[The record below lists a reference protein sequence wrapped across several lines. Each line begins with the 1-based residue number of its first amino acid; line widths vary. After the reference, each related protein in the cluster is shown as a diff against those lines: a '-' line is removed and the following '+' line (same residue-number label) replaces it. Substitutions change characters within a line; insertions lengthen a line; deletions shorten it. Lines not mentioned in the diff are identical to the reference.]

1 MHFIHLSAPHFLI
14 CQTQA
19 STGTGSGSGTRF
31 FHISSLARMFFENPV
46 QLAPVSWT
54 GTCGVVSRLATEV
67 VTWGHVH
74 YGADDHSTVLGDQ
87 RSGRNVTA
95 IQANLSAFA
104 AILDDGTVVA
114 WGDPRAGGDYS
125 SWGSQESLKKYSDD
139 DSNSYIDRWILM
151 NFIDFRFCWSCCLFV
166 LALDTLMFCILT
178 CFDISL
184 LGIKLSTLHFLL
196 QDFAGL
202 IMFDPGSADVSVTFM
217 NPPKLYPKAFPK
229 KSRKLWQKHDPK
241 KNQSYMSISCSCLEL
256 CISFLGLVRHR
267 LTNVIAIQATDEA
280 FAALR
285 SDGQVV
291 AWGSQR
297 HGGLSLDVLPALCHD
312 SGSMELG
319 KVMNICEISL
329 GYT

>member
-1 MHFIHLSAPHFLI
+1 
-14 CQTQA
+14 
-19 STGTGSGSGTRF
+19 
-31 FHISSLARMFFENPV
+31 
-46 QLAPVSWT
+46 
-54 GTCGVVSRLATEV
+54 
-67 VTWGHVH
+67 
-74 YGADDHSTVLGDQ
+74 
-87 RSGRNVTA
+87 
-95 IQANLSAFA
+95 
-104 AILDDGTVVA
+104 
-114 WGDPRAGGDYS
+114 
-125 SWGSQESLKKYSDD
+125 
-139 DSNSYIDRWILM
+139 
-151 NFIDFRFCWSCCLFV
+151 
-166 LALDTLMFCILT
+166 MFCILT